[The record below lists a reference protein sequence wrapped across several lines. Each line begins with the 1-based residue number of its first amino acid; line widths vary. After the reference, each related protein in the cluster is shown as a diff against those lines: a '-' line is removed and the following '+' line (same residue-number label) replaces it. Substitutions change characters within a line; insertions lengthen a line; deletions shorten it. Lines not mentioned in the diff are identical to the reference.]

1 GCHWSSCLSEHL
13 TMRDLAGWS
22 GRWREPGIKAWQ
34 RLTISNGARVLKS
47 RFSTLATRH
56 DGCEENRNPY
66 SACGPPPATTGEAR
80 SEAIEPSRWL
90 HSAKAGIIEGWL
102 AKIRLPPPG

>member
-1 GCHWSSCLSEHL
+1 M
-13 TMRDLAGWS
+13 MRDLPGWNE
-22 GRWREPGIKAWQ
+22 RWRGVAIKAWR
-34 RLTISNGARVLKS
+34 RLTISNGARVLKVVS
-47 RFSTLATRH
+47 ALSPRVMMVAKRTATLTPRV
-56 DGCEENRNPY
+56 GLLPQ
-66 SACGPPPATTGEAR
+66 PAGEAR